1 MSAVTRALVAAGMLG
16 VMVSLGAPAFAQPAQ
31 PPASQLTPLKLMFHF
46 IPTGSFVNFVVSQD
60 HGFFREEGLDVSF
73 IIPGSPADAIKLVAT
88 GDAHIGLGHSTD
100 VILARSRGVPVVSL
114 GATHQFG
121 TAGVMAPVEKNIRT
135 PKDLEGKTVGITGIP
150 ANRVMLEQMLRMN
163 GVDATKVRIIVIGFG
178 AIPALLEGRID
189 AEGDAITFSEPI
201 SYNLAKGKD
210 PNDRSTHTY
219 MAFYKYGVPRYYT
232 FGVITSESFLAKNP
246 DLIRRAVRG
255 WKKGLEWSIANPEAA
270 VDIFLKRYPNNERQR
285 TLGMWRAVTEIAVSD
300 ETRTHGLGWQDAKAW
315 EKQAQFMF
323 ENRLIGEPVDV
334 RKAFTNDFLSGK

>member
-1 MSAVTRALVAAGMLG
+1 MNRATRGLVCAGVLAVI
-16 VMVSLGAPAFAQPAQ
+16 VSLGAAAFAQLAPA
-31 PPASQLTPLKLMFHF
+31 PQLTPLKFMFHF
-46 IPTGSFVNFVVSQD
+46 VPTGSFVNYVVSLD
-60 HGFFREEGLDVSF
+60 NGFFREEGLDVSF
-73 IIPGSPADAIKLVAT
+73 VIPGSPGDAIKLVAS
-88 GDAHIGLGHSTD
+88 GDAHVGLGHSTD
-100 VILARSRGVPVVSL
+100 VILARSRGVPVVSV
-114 GATHQFG
+114 GTTHQFG
-121 TAGVMAPVEKNIRT
+121 TAGVMAPIEKNIRT

-163 GVDATKVRIIVIGFG
+163 GVDISKVRVIVIGFG

-201 SYNLAKGKD
+201 TYNLAKGKD

-246 DLIRRAVRG
+246 DLVRRVLRG
-255 WKKGLEWSIANPEAA
+255 WRKGLEWSIANPEAA
-270 VDIFLKRYPNNERQR
+270 VDIFVKRYPNNERR
-285 TLGMWRAVTEIAVSD
+285 RALGMWKAVTEIAVSD
-300 ETRTHGLGWQDAKAW
+300 ETRTRGLGWQDAKVW

-334 RKAFTNDFLSGK
+334 RKAFTNDFLSGR